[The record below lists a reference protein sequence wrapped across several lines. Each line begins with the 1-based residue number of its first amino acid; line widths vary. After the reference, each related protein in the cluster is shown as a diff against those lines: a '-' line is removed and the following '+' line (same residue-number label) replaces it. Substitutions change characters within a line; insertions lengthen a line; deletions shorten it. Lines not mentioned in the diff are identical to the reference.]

1 MCVCLC
7 MSNCDFRRWRMI
19 VLFDEE
25 VHLLSPRAL
34 QKSQQGLYEF
44 TNLQIV
50 SCKFLFKNSIQSPV
64 LSSFSKLQVLLRIEE
79 ENGKD
84 GKELN
89 FLIMQEGDP
98 RFVYKLILR
107 KTDFNRI
114 KKDQEL
120 DTDFDA
126 FPGEII
132 DFMQSSD
139 SNICVKGFFNSDKS
153 KFRQQLTLW
162 LETTSLVLM
171 TLHLT
176 FCEIV
181 LI

>member
-1 MCVCLC
+1 
-7 MSNCDFRRWRMI
+7 
-19 VLFDEE
+19 
-25 VHLLSPRAL
+25 
-34 QKSQQGLYEF
+34 
-44 TNLQIV
+44 
-50 SCKFLFKNSIQSPV
+50 
-64 LSSFSKLQVLLRIEE
+64 
-79 ENGKD
+79 
-84 GKELN
+84 
-89 FLIMQEGDP
+89 MQEGDP

-153 KFRQQLTLW
+153 KFRFAFHSPFSSFYYFTK
-162 LETTSLVLM
+162 VLRY
-171 TLHLT
+171 
-176 FCEIV
+176 
-181 LI
+181 